1 MKEHKAVTALL
12 RAAEREC
19 RCAYGSDR
27 AQRMALK
34 RRECAGELI
43 SPYRG
48 LYSAQTYWHNLGTE
62 QRSLHVIRALACKH
76 PQWVFAE
83 LSAVCLYG
91 LQHANALH
99 DGTVCIA
106 SSGGVG
112 GHDEPRLR
120 RFYMNRVPK
129 RTCKGIFVT
138 SPERTLIDCAERPF
152 VQALAIYDSALRIG
166 LTTVNAIGSA
176 AVQAVCDQQA
186 VSRLL
191 RYADS
196 RSENGGESLMR
207 GIMIDQDFAV
217 PLLQREFENPYNR
230 SMPYR
235 ADFCWKLAD
244 GRIIVAEYDGMA
256 KYADVSNPNRASF
269 QAKMEYERRREQDL
283 KSQGVTVIVHVV
295 FEELMSPSKLENKL
309 INAGVPKI
317 R

>member
-1 MKEHKAVTALL
+1 MVTALL
-12 RAAEREC
+12 RAAEQER
-19 RCAYGSDR
+19 RCAYGNDR

-34 RRECAGELI
+34 RRERAGELV

-48 LYSAQTYWHNLGTE
+48 LYVAQMYWQKLGVE
-62 QRSLHVIRALACKH
+62 QRSLHVIRTLARKH

-91 LQHANALH
+91 LQHANSLH

-106 SSGGVG
+106 SSGGIG
-112 GHDEPRLR
+112 GRDEPRLR
-120 RFYMNRVPK
+120 RLYMKHVPQ
-129 RTCKGIFVT
+129 RTCRGMLVT

-152 VQALAIYDSALRIG
+152 THALAIYDSALRTG
-166 LTTVNAIGSA
+166 LTSVDAIDA
-176 AVQAVCDQQA
+176 LAVQSVCDRQA

-191 RYADS
+191 RYADP

-207 GIMIDQDFAV
+207 GIMIDHDFAV
-217 PLLQREFENPYNR
+217 PLLQLEFENPCNR

-235 ADFCWKLAD
+235 VDFCWKLAD
-244 GRIIVAEYDGMA
+244 GRVIVAEYDGMA
-256 KYADVSNPNRASF
+256 KYADVSNPNRASL

-283 KSQGVTVIVHVV
+283 KNQGATVIVHVV
-295 FEELMSPSKLENKL
+295 FEELISPAKLESKLL
-309 INAGVPKI
+309 NAGVPKI